1 MIEPHRVAETAR
13 FVASLPR
20 TSVVVFVFDKAD
32 ACLVRDLRTSM
43 HGINAAASTH
53 VLVAPTEAD
62 EALLMRGRLDARQAG
77 LPIFREPIMMER
89 RNMAAM
95 SAAGGMADEPR
106 VPRRE
111 PAPESKPNS
120 HTSCLRCG
128 YDAPGWCKGIVC
140 PKRDAAAAR
149 PSPWGQAPA
158 ESAPTRAPAGGPTPP
173 EVRLTLFLMSYGFS
187 YGDVLGMDAPTKRAF
202 VMELAPE
209 MFDVAAFLRDV
220 GLLTA

>member
-1 MIEPHRVAETAR
+1 MIEPHRVAETAA

-20 TSVVVFVFDKAD
+20 TSVVVFVMDKAD

-43 HGINAAASTH
+43 HGVDAMASTH

-62 EALLMRGRLDARQAG
+62 EALLMRGRPDDI
-77 LPIFREPIMMER
+77 PVFREPIMVQR
-89 RNMAAM
+89 RNMTSM
-95 SAAGGMADEPR
+95 SILGTMAEPR

-111 PAPESKPNS
+111 PAPEPKP
-120 HTSCLRCG
+120 TAGTACRRCG

-149 PSPWGQAPA
+149 TSPWGQAPA
-158 ESAPTRAPAGGPTPP
+158 EPAPLRAPAAGPTPP

-209 MFDVAAFLRDV
+209 LFDVAAFLRDV